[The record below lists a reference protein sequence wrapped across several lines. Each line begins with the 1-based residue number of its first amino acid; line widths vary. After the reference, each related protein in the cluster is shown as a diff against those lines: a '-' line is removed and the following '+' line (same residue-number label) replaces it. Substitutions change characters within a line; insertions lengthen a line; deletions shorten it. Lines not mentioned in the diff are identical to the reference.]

1 MTSSRRQPRHSWGE
15 MGVHKGSIPG
25 FHRGSIP
32 GMIPG
37 SISSSICRCSRVE
50 RPAVKKLVCCE
61 NAREWSPFFSPL
73 VVTRLTFPVTLSQ
86 SYSIEATRNR
96 YQRVGKVVRFVLS
109 VSRVSR
115 VSLPCVLHVE
125 VTQTHRLCPG
135 SYPAPPVSFYRYQS
149 APPGVFLP
157 VPITEL

>member
-15 MGVHKGSIPG
+15 IGEHNGSIPG
-25 FHRGSIP
+25 FHRGSIL
-32 GMIPG
+32 G
-37 SISSSICRCSRVE
+37 SISSSNICSRVE